1 MRDPSVTK
9 RAVVEPVLPEV
20 EMDGEGTDDTED
32 IVAVRFV
39 IHESEGREGMMLW
52 DRRRKGCGIGKE
64 TKERTMRDVTKQK
77 GEKRKVRIASV
88 VYTRGE
94 IPGVTH
100 HQTRANLHPLSSLLV
115 SLIVTSY
122 IIRADRLQTARQAS
136 PTLFSNFS
144 LLDKTPAAV
153 CDSLDSSIRIST
165 HTDLEVVGCCFS
177 SARILWVHHAFL
189 SPVSPLNLTVPKGY
203 GSI

>member
-39 IHESEGREGMMLW
+39 SHESEGREDMMLW
-52 DRRRKGCGIGKE
+52 DRKRKSCGIGKE

-115 SLIVTSY
+115 SLIITSY
-122 IIRADRLQTARQAS
+122 IIRPTDSKQQDKHFPPFFQFFAS
-136 PTLFSNFS
+136 
-144 LLDKTPAAV
+144 
-153 CDSLDSSIRIST
+153 
-165 HTDLEVVGCCFS
+165 
-177 SARILWVHHAFL
+177 
-189 SPVSPLNLTVPKGY
+189 
-203 GSI
+203 